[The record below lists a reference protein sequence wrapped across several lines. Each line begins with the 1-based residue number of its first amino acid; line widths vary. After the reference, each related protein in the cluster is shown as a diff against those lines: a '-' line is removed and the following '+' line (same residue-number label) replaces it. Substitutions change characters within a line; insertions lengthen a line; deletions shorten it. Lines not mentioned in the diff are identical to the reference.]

1 MVDLTVIE
9 GGAQRH
15 KAREAKATR
24 DVLAGNVEV
33 PILRLALIE
42 YQLRDMVTAIKQ
54 VRSAGALKSSDRI
67 DAALSRLFRMADVV
81 EAALNHPPG
90 PGAA

>member
-24 DVLAGNVEV
+24 DVLAGNVEL

-42 YQLRDMVTAIKQ
+42 YQLRDMVTAIRQ
-54 VRSAGALKSSDRI
+54 VEDAECLGSADRRAKALH
-67 DAALSRLFRMADVV
+67 RLFRLADIV
-81 EAALNHPPG
+81 EAALNHPTP